1 MDGAGAGQ
9 AMAGATLAVA
19 MAGAIQAGA
28 GAIQVGAGVRDG
40 VSILLII
47 HHIME
52 ITLQEAVRLTTVRPT
67 GDTIQDR
74 TTDQR
79 RDLAPTGARD
89 RPQE

>member
-1 MDGAGAGQ
+1 MWADR
-9 AMAGATLAVA
+9 
-19 MAGAIQAGA
+19 I
-28 GAIQVGAGVRDG
+28 RD
-40 VSILLII
+40 LQD
-47 HHIME
+47 
-52 ITLQEAVRLTTVRPT
+52 QEAVRLTTVRPT